1 MLGNHADQIMTTP
14 MPHSVTTQP
23 AQHSAATE
31 MPAPRPTSRVGDSSF
46 LPGIGQDP
54 TSGEM
59 TVVTPPPAQTSM
71 LPGMGSGEMLP
82 GMGNFGDMLKNPMLI
97 AAGIGAFLFLT
108 KPGKRMLKSVGI
120 G

>member
-14 MPHSVTTQP
+14 MPVSVTTQQ

-46 LPGIGQDP
+46 LPGLGEDP

-59 TVVTPPPAQTSM
+59 TVVTRPQASF
-71 LPGMGSGEMLP
+71 LPGLGQADMLP
-82 GMGNFGDMLKNPMLI
+82 GMGNFGDMIKNPAVI
-97 AAGIGAFLFLT
+97 AIGVSALLFLT
-108 KPGKRMLKSVGI
+108 KPGKRMLKKVGLA
-120 G
+120 